1 MIGVLLLSHG
11 MMAEG
16 MLDSCKLFF
25 GTDIPNLKALCF
37 KDGDEASV
45 FKDNIETSIAELDDG
60 SGVVVLCD
68 LFGGTPSNLCV
79 TILNENKNIKVITGM
94 NLGILIEILGT
105 RLSSERL
112 CDLNIADILR
122 VGQNNMVDLSSSINS
137 MSESCDDAFF

>member
-11 MMAEG
+11 LMAEG

-25 GTDIPNLKALCF
+25 GEDIPSLKALCF

-45 FKDNIETSIAELDDG
+45 FRQDIEKSINELDDG

-79 TILNENKNIKVITGM
+79 QILTEAKNIKVITGM
-94 NLGILIEILGT
+94 NLGVLIEILGA
-105 RLSSERL
+105 RLSIENI
-112 CDLNIADILR
+112 DGLNIEEILK
-122 VGQNNMVDLSSSINS
+122 VGQNNMVDLSVSMNS
-137 MSESCDDAFF
+137 TQSGEEDFF